1 MTYAISHTSGRKDS
15 IHLFKKVKDG
25 FWCVACALDK
35 HVITDKHVI
44 RFLKNKQT
52 PTHLGFR
59 IPKKEPYRY

>member
-1 MTYAISHTSGRKDS
+1 M
-15 IHLFKKVKDG
+15 LFPIPQDVKIVYTCSKKVKDG